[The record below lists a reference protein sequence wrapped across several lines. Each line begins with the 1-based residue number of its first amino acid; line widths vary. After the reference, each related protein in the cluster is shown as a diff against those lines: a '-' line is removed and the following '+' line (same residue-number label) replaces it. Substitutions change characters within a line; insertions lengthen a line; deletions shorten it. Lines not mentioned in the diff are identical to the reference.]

1 MILLYQAISYII
13 ALILLQYIPETYS
26 QNVCDVAG
34 PQSFSD
40 FNIVQIQSTLYLTG
54 GNPTSSD
61 IWALNLTA
69 GLDTTQC
76 LPWFDLQQS
85 SETDSTIQ
93 PYMYGVAF
101 KTPDDNL
108 IVQTGDGGTSSMING
123 TKFDTTAHSWT
134 TVNSQGQIPTVRAEM
149 TASQNSTSNQV
160 WYYGGRNTQS
170 QQASGNFS
178 YYNDFYYLDTLT
190 DTWNW
195 PNVYYTGGVRPSRFG
210 HTSSLLMGQLFIL
223 GGKTAILNQTDNNW
237 IVGVADFR
245 SVLVF
250 DTIAKASI
258 SMATINDIPPG
269 LIRFSATNAPDGR
282 SIVVFGG
289 KTLDNGHTFIPTQ
302 NVYVLDTC
310 TLSWSTPNIQ
320 GTPPSARAGHEA
332 TTFGHYMIIIGG
344 ITNVDSAHT
353 LTYANDVAI
362 LDMLTWTWV
371 NSIPAGITPVLQ
383 PINPGCRFDVRV
395 SQNGNDSGDG
405 DGTDEGSNGYG
416 LPYDSTVVSNPN
428 SSDNTA
434 LTEGLA
440 IGFSVFG
447 LFLCVGLFFAIRRWR
462 HGAKTFS
469 PRWLP
474 HVLTRSSANKTTASS
489 FQSSQST
496 SSSLPSNTSDT
507 NDGLKKIDNVPMF
520 VITEHP

>member
-1 MILLYQAISYII
+1 
-13 ALILLQYIPETYS
+13 
-26 QNVCDVAG
+26 
-34 PQSFSD
+34 
-40 FNIVQIQSTLYLTG
+40 
-54 GNPTSSD
+54 
-61 IWALNLTA
+61 
-69 GLDTTQC
+69 
-76 LPWFDLQQS
+76 
-85 SETDSTIQ
+85 
-93 PYMYGVAF
+93 MYGVAF
-101 KTPDDNL
+101 KTANDNL
-108 IVQTGDGGTSSMING
+108 IVQTGDGGTSAMING
-123 TKFDTTAHSWT
+123 TKFDTTALSWT
-134 TVNSQGQIPTVRAEM
+134 NLNSQGQIPTVRAEIA
-149 TASQNSTSNQV
+149 ASLNSTSNQV

-178 YYNDFYYLDTLT
+178 YYNDFYYLDTIT

-223 GGKTAILNQTDNNW
+223 GGKTAILNQTDNSW

-269 LIRFSATNAPDGR
+269 LIRFSATNGKQPTTSINMDRDEDEIILTFSSLSFIAPDGR

-289 KTLDNGHTFIPTQ
+289 KTLDNGHTFTPTQ

-344 ITNVDSAHT
+344 ITNVDSTHT

-371 NSIPAGITPVLQ
+371 NSIPAGIAPEQQPV
-383 PINPGCRFDVRV
+383 NPGCRFDVRV

-405 DGTDEGSNGYG
+405 DGTDDGSNGYG

-428 SSDNTA
+428 SNDNTA
-434 LTEGLA
+434 LNEGLA

-447 LFLCVGLFFAIRRWR
+447 LFLCVGLFFAIRRLR

-474 HVLTRSSANKTTASS
+474 QVLTRSSANKTTASS
-489 FQSSQST
+489 FQSSPST
-496 SSSLPSNTSDT
+496 TSSLPSNTSDT
-507 NDGLKKIDNVPMF
+507 NDGLKKVDNVPMF
-520 VITEHP
+520 IITEHP